1 MKILSSWGSKNKDC
15 AIDAEFVETGVR
27 DTGFAKFYDQKIQP
41 AALKFEKIRLK
52 YRKDF
57 LIWMPIAIIVSIL
70 VWIAAFY
77 YVEKSSHQANYDY
90 RTYKDL
96 FLVCCIISIL
106 FFYIPYEIWSDFK
119 RKIKSRLF
127 TNVFNFFQFYFDP
140 EGKASDRW
148 ALPRFN
154 ILPHYNKLT
163 SQDLVLGKYKNV
175 DLGFSELCA
184 TVEKRDLKGN
194 KYTYKVFQGAV
205 VIFNFN
211 KNFKGHTLVKDDK
224 GFLGNM
230 IKKTSHSDD
239 FGDLPRVELEDPEF
253 EKMFQV
259 FSNDQIEARYL
270 LTTAFMERLK
280 KLSSYFESK
289 KVEAS
294 FHQGSLL
301 LIFHDS
307 KDLFEPNSLF
317 KKMDVAGECRKVI
330 EHISLIFDIVD
341 ILKIDERTGL

>member
-1 MKILSSWGSKNKDC
+1 MKIISPWSSKNKDC
-15 AIDAEFVETGVR
+15 AIGAEFVETGSR
-27 DTGFAKFYDQKIQP
+27 DAGFTKFYDQKIRP
-41 AALKFEKIRLK
+41 AALEFEEIRLK

-57 LIWMPIAIIVSIL
+57 LIWMPIATIIAVM
-70 VWIAAFY
+70 VWIAFY
-77 YVEKSSHQANYDY
+77 HVEKSSFQANYGNKANQY
-90 RTYKDL
+90 L
-96 FLVCCIISIL
+96 FGFCCIISAG
-106 FFYIPYEIWSDFK
+106 FFYMPYRAWSEFK
-119 RKIKSRLF
+119 SKIKSGLF
-127 TNVFNFFQFYFDP
+127 ISIFNFFQFSFDP
-140 EGKASDRW
+140 EGKAADLW

-154 ILPHYNKLT
+154 ILPYHDKVT

-184 TVEKRDLKGN
+184 TVETRDFKGRKN
-194 KYTYKVFQGAV
+194 IKQVFQGAV
-205 VIFNFN
+205 VIFDFN

-230 IKKTSHSDD
+230 IQKTSHSDD
-239 FGDLPRVELEDPEF
+239 FGNLSRVELEDPEF

-259 FSNDQIEARYL
+259 FSSDQIEARYL
-270 LTTAFMERLK
+270 LTTSFMERLK

-307 KDLFEPNSLF
+307 KNLFEPNSLL

-330 EHISLIFDIVD
+330 EQISLLFDIVD